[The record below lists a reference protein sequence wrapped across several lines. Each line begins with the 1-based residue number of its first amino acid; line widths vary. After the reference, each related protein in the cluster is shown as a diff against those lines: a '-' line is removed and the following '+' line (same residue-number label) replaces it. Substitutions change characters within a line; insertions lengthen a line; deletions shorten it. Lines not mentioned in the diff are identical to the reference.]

1 MKLGLIVLPSS
12 NEEMQTVLEA
22 LNEAGVGYLAAAGID
37 AAAEGKPAKKAGK
50 KAAKQ
55 PESEEEDEDE
65 DIDDFE
71 DEEAEQETLKVPTG
85 PELKKAFTDLRDSE
99 GADVCKEILTSF
111 GAKGLK
117 DLDKDD
123 WAAAY
128 AACLEAAKGDAD
140 SDEDDDGFD
149 DFEDDAD
156 EVDAPDAETVKTACQ
171 AWAQKAGK
179 EKPTAA
185 LKKNGLN
192 TVRGLKAAS
201 DEQLA
206 GIYKMVPAEFK

>member
-37 AAAEGKPAKKAGK
+37 AAAEGKPTKKTGK
-50 KAAKQ
+50 KAAKK
-55 PESEEEDEDE
+55 PEPEEDEE

-71 DEEAEQETLKVPTG
+71 DEEAEQEELKVPTG

-140 SDEDDDGFD
+140 SDEDEEDDFD
-149 DFEDDAD
+149 DFEDEDGD
-156 EVDAPDAETVKTACQ
+156 DVEAPDADTVKEACQ
-171 AWAQKAGK
+171 KWAQKSGK

-201 DEQLA
+201 DEVLA